1 MAMTATS
8 LYIPTISD
16 HLDAHRNLTNNPEHV
31 PDIVEFVT
39 SPHFLNR
46 PNLYPRQATWL
57 KVIFLELEMLTDYDY
72 QVIGEWS
79 EGFKLPERP
88 PAHLDPE
95 SDAVLKYSGDWGIV
109 PDVIERMKILRS
121 MNYRWFRQVLA
132 VLGRR
137 SAKGY
142 IGGLAGSYVLWY
154 YLMLGDARD
163 HFGIDRDKRL
173 ACQVFA
179 GKKMQARDNQWRDIV
194 NVIAGAPCFQK
205 YISQSLAESISVNS
219 KVDLVRP
226 PRDTT
231 MDLATYEIVP
241 KEATTMAARGPA
253 SFMQFYDEMAHMVST
268 TGGSR
273 SAEEVYDSATPS
285 LDQFKNLA
293 FIYSGSSPW
302 QMTGKFYEL
311 VSQTLQVDADT
322 LRPVY
327 PENIMLQLESW
338 NIYEDWADTADG
350 KFVARPKCTKIIPFE
365 GPKEFPE
372 ITFKPLKNAI
382 QEYDERMQ
390 RLERA
395 NPDTFRV
402 ERRCLDPDTRVLT
415 ADLTWVR
422 IDDLVAGDR
431 LVAVDE
437 HPPGDGTQRRMRTAE
452 VVAKWD
458 SVSDAYRI
466 TFDDGSSIVC
476 SGTHRWLSTTPSDPG
491 SYRWRSLY
499 RPEGTPGPR
508 RSIKVGDS
516 IAFMVDPWE
525 EDSSREAGYLAG
537 VYDGEGTAIGYPRR
551 EFRVSFV
558 QNPGEVLDATLG
570 YLRDKGFTPRYMPVE
585 GKRAQTHVIQGLPE
599 VLRFVGQIGGH
610 KIRRQ
615 AIPAMWEGRGL
626 GRVNGRSGCKVVA
639 SIEPLGE
646 RRLVD
651 IETTTGTF
659 IAEGLISH
667 NSKWA
672 TVMDAY
678 FPEAHVR
685 RMFDP
690 WTQFP
695 AEEAPQR
702 LAMKQKGSP
711 TIDYVAHAD
720 PGKTGSNFGFAIGH
734 KVMVPGQS
742 LPHVVFDVIKA
753 WQPQDFD
760 SGEMD
765 YEVIEA
771 EMKEYVDNFMP
782 TQLTFDQWN
791 SIGFI
796 QRIGAHSRKNN
807 FKVTRTFERTA
818 TGPINWKTAETMKVA
833 LSLNLIHCPIY
844 DLLELE
850 CLFLRKLPG
859 DKVDHPD
866 SGPVTTKDVYD
877 AVSIVIHELIGADV
891 AAYLG
896 EQLSDLK
903 AVTGLPGPKSPE
915 RAEDVRNQ
923 FSQFTAERR
932 EALRYGNPA
941 RPIPTRGRAPQRR
954 R

>member
-1 MAMTATS
+1 MAMTASS
-8 LYIPTISD
+8 LYLPTITD
-16 HLDAHRNLTNNPEHV
+16 HLDAHRNLTNHPEYV

-46 PNLYPRQATWL
+46 PNLYPRQATYL
-57 KVIFLELEMLTDYDY
+57 KVIFLELEMFTQYDYD
-72 QVIGEWS
+72 VIGEWIQ
-79 EGFKLPERP
+79 GFKLPERP

-95 SDAVLKYSGDWGIV
+95 SEAVLKYEGDWGIV
-109 PDVIERMKILRS
+109 PDVLDRIEILRS
-121 MNYRWFRQVLA
+121 LGYRWFRQILS

-137 SAKGY
+137 SGKGY
-142 IGGLAGSYVLWY
+142 IGGLAGAYVLWY
-154 YLMLGDARD
+154 YLMLGDARE

-179 GKKMQARDNQWRDIV
+179 GKKGQARDNQWRDIV
-194 NVIAGAPCFQK
+194 NVMAGAPCFQK
-205 YISQSLAESISVNS
+205 YISQSLAESLTVNS
-219 KVDLVRP
+219 KIDLIRP
-226 PRDTT
+226 ARDTT

-285 LDQFKNLA
+285 LDQFKRLA

-311 VSQTLQVDADT
+311 ASQTLQVDADT
-322 LRPVY
+322 RKPVY
-327 PENIMLQLESW
+327 PENLLLQLESW
-338 NIYEDWADTADG
+338 NIYEDWDRTGDG
-350 KFVARPKCTKIIPFE
+350 KMVARPKCTKIIPFD

-402 ERRCLDPDTRVLT
+402 ERR
-415 ADLTWVR
+415 
-422 IDDLVAGDR
+422 
-431 LVAVDE
+431 
-437 HPPGDGTQRRMRTAE
+437 
-452 VVAKWD
+452 
-458 SVSDAYRI
+458 
-466 TFDDGSSIVC
+466 
-476 SGTHRWLSTTPSDPG
+476 
-491 SYRWRSLY
+491 
-499 RPEGTPGPR
+499 
-508 RSIKVGDS
+508 
-516 IAFMVDPWE
+516 
-525 EDSSREAGYLAG
+525 
-537 VYDGEGTAIGYPRR
+537 
-551 EFRVSFV
+551 
-558 QNPGEVLDATLG
+558 
-570 YLRDKGFTPRYMPVE
+570 
-585 GKRAQTHVIQGLPE
+585 
-599 VLRFVGQIGGH
+599 
-610 KIRRQ
+610 
-615 AIPAMWEGRGL
+615 
-626 GRVNGRSGCKVVA
+626 
-639 SIEPLGE
+639 
-646 RRLVD
+646 
-651 IETTTGTF
+651 
-659 IAEGLISH
+659 
-667 NSKWA
+667 SKWA

-678 FPEAHVR
+678 FPEMHVR
-685 RMFDP
+685 RMFAP

-695 AEEAPQR
+695 GEEEPQR
-702 LAMKQKGSP
+702 LAMKHRGSP
-711 TIDYVAHAD
+711 TIDYIGHAD

-734 KVMVPGQS
+734 KVFVKGQE

-753 WQPQDFD
+753 WTPQDFPT
-760 SGEMD
+760 GEMD
-765 YEVIEA
+765 YEVIEE

-807 FKVTRTFERTA
+807 YKVTKTYERTA
-818 TGPINWKTAETMKVA
+818 TAPINWKTAETMKVA

-850 CLFLRKLPG
+850 CLFLRKLNG

-903 AVTGLPGPKSPE
+903 AVTGLPGPRSPE
-915 RAEDVRNQ
+915 GSRDVHNQ
-923 FSQFTAERR
+923 FSAFTAERR
-932 EALRYGNPA
+932 EAMRRGSPA
-941 RPIPTRGRAPQRR
+941 RPITTRGRTPGRR